1 MLSPCDESWMGA
13 DDADRFL
20 VWLKAGSPLIAPP
33 ETQQHPP
40 LRCRR
45 GELLELLSGGTVDT
59 DTVSQTPPAHG
70 ALAETVLSR
79 PPADDGRERQAR
91 RLHLSTLIPVPDTRH
106 ATAADDRNV
115 RDGSCAGEQQRPG

>member
-1 MLSPCDESWMGA
+1 MGA

-70 ALAETVLSR
+70 LGGWATAPVQAPRSRHETVLSR
-79 PPADDGRERQAR
+79 PSTAR
-91 RLHLSTLIPVPDTRH
+91 R
-106 ATAADDRNV
+106 
-115 RDGSCAGEQQRPG
+115 